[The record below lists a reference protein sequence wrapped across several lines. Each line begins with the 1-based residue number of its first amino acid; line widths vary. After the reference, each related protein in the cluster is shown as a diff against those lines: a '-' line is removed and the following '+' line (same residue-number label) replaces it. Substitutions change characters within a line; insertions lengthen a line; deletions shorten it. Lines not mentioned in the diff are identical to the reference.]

1 MGRPRHLSAHRWGSS
16 RVVNPLGT
24 PTVADDDA
32 RFAACGDFCL
42 GTGVENA
49 VLSGLAA
56 ADALE
61 GMFVRMAQ
69 QSK

>member
-1 MGRPRHLSAHRWGSS
+1 MTSLPAPSAMEEIAGP
-16 RVVNPLGT
+16 V
-24 PTVADDDA
+24 DDA

-61 GMFVRMAQ
+61 QMFVRMAQ
-69 QSK
+69 QQQQQQSK